1 MRMLTGIMRR
11 VAAAVFVVAL
21 SVAPAAGP
29 AFAQVAAAAL
39 SAEVENAAK
48 APGDTPVQR
57 DARTAV
63 AKAFYD
69 SNGMQSRFAGDLA
82 GIDLGKPVQTIS
94 VSAGTQMY
102 QFIRDGAKYLGNF
115 FSPSAQALPTC
126 LGISGTGRTQVTAT
140 LPAATA
146 LLSTAAPIVDTWTT
160 QGVSVQ
166 TEGGCAQV
174 VVDNTTKTKAT
185 FVK

>member
-1 MRMLTGIMRR
+1 MRIFTKFARGVLT
-11 VAAAVFVVAL
+11 AAFAVAL
-21 SVAPAAGP
+21 LAAPAAGP

-39 SAEVENAAK
+39 SAEIENAAK
-48 APGDTPVQR
+48 APGDTPAQR

-69 SNGMQSRFAGDLA
+69 STGMSSRFAGDLA
-82 GIDLGKPVQTIS
+82 GIDLGKPVQMIP

-102 QFIRDGAKYLGNF
+102 QFIREGAKYLGNF
-115 FSPSAQALPTC
+115 FSPSAQAQPTC

-140 LPAATA
+140 MPAATA

-174 VVDNTTKTKAT
+174 VVDNNTKTKAT
-185 FVK
+185 FTR

>member
-1 MRMLTGIMRR
+1 MRIISKTSSR
-11 VAAAVFVVAL
+11 VAALLLAAAL
-21 SVAPAAGP
+21 SLAPAAGP

-48 APGDTPVQR
+48 APGDSPVQR

-69 SNGMQSRFAGDLA
+69 STGMASRFAGDLA

-115 FSPSAQALPTC
+115 FSPSSQALPTC

-140 LPAATA
+140 LPATTA

-160 QGVSVQ
+160 AGVSVQ
-166 TEGGCAQV
+166 TAGGCAQV
-174 VVDNTTKTKAT
+174 VVDNTAKTKAT

>member
-1 MRMLTGIMRR
+1 MRIVSKISSR
-11 VAAAVFVVAL
+11 VAALLLAAAL
-21 SVAPAAGP
+21 SLAPAAGP

-39 SAEVENAAK
+39 SLEVENAAK

-69 SNGMQSRFAGDLA
+69 STGMASRFAGDLA

-115 FSPSAQALPTC
+115 FSPAAQAQPTC
-126 LGISGTGRTQVTAT
+126 LGISGTGRTQVTAS
-140 LPAATA
+140 LPATTA

-160 QGVSVQ
+160 AGVSVQ

-174 VVDNTTKTKAT
+174 VVDNTAKTKAT

>member
-1 MRMLTGIMRR
+1 MRIFEKTTRR
-11 VAAAVFVVAL
+11 AAALLLAAAL
-21 SVAPAAGP
+21 SLAPVAGP

-39 SAEVENAAK
+39 SADVENAAK
-48 APGDTPVQR
+48 APGDTPAQR

-69 SNGMQSRFAGDLA
+69 STGMASRFAGDLA
-82 GIDLGKPVQTIS
+82 GIDLGKPVQMIS
-94 VSAGTQMY
+94 VPAGTQMY

-126 LGISGTGRTQVTAT
+126 LGISGRDRTQVTAA

-146 LLSTAAPIVDTWTT
+146 LQSTAAPIVDTWTT
-160 QGVSVQ
+160 KGVSVQ

-174 VVDNTTKTKAT
+174 VVDNTVKTKAT